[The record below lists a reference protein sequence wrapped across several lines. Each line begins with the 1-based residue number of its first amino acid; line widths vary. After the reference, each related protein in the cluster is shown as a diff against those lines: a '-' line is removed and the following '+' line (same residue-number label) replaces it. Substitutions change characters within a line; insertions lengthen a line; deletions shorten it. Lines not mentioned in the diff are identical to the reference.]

1 MNPDYLGP
9 AYINNMEQLSL
20 TDGSAAALVPT
31 LIGSIAQGI
40 MLTEDTPASL
50 SLQFNCQEESKSNEV
65 EVKIPVRGHP
75 PMTLIFDK
83 ECPSVPSMLDY
94 QLTLQ
99 SLTASKVAD
108 GLQLDMS
115 RKVDLFE
122 KLG

>member
-1 MNPDYLGP
+1 MNPGYLGP

-20 TDGSAAALVPT
+20 IDGSSAVALVPT

-40 MLTEDTPASL
+40 MLTEDSPASF

-65 EVKIPVRGHP
+65 EVKIPVRGRP

-94 QLTLQ
+94 QLPL
-99 SLTASKVAD
+99 
-108 GLQLDMS
+108 
-115 RKVDLFE
+115 
-122 KLG
+122 